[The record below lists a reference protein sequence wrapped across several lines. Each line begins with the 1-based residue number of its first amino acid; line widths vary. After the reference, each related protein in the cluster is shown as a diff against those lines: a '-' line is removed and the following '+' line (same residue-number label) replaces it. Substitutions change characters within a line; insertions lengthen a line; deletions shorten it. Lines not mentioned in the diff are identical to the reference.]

1 MTFLNSFTTSS
12 KFLTVKMSPVRM
24 LGLRVVRGP
33 DWNLGS
39 LDGEEGGV
47 GTVVSVEIGQ
57 HGRPLPD
64 KSVLVYWDSGRAV
77 VCRAGF
83 GDCYDLRVYDSASAG
98 ILLCNLH
105 QCCQL

>member
-1 MTFLNSFTTSS
+1 
-12 KFLTVKMSPVRM
+12 M